1 MLISSVEELRLYT
14 PAHAIDNF
22 DTIAGYFDSSEY
34 DFLIDKLGPAL
45 HTAIT
50 EYYSSLVQSADG
62 IRDFINAVRSTTP
75 MEPMMRLLSLC
86 QRVIAFDALGR
97 SIDIQAVS
105 VNGSGVNFNVAS
117 DYPKAER
124 EAIIAYKNNCIK
136 ESHAAV
142 NRLLVA
148 LEEWTQQQPSSPASA
163 SGGTTQDSAPE
174 SGAEPVTVTASDPV
188 TDPASPTDADPAV
201 VNETVNDSGTTDSDA
216 QDDTQQQ
223 PAQEQEDPRP
233 TPAEQIARIVELWRN
248 SRYYYLAA
256 GLIIPSASVLQNY
269 YNIYDSRERF
279 IQLLAELRFIQETY
293 IGPVIGEDLMEYLI
307 DHARNTPAWYDIN
320 PRDLEPAPRF
330 LARLIHMLRKT
341 VASYLEATSAV
352 LKVTEERKVTARN
365 EAVMGIKNFTDYVTV
380 HQGDFP
386 TDEEAQK
393 ALHASP
399 LYVAPAPPAQPKPER
414 KFQNNAPG
422 SVLFVT
428 PALDH

>member
-22 DTIAGYFDSSEY
+22 DTITGYFDSSEY

-50 EYYSSLVQSADG
+50 EYYASLLQKESG
-62 IRDFINAVRSTTP
+62 LRDFINAVRSTTP

-86 QRVIAFDALGR
+86 QRVIAFDGLGR
-97 SIDIQAVS
+97 AIDIQAVS
-105 VNGSGVNFNVAS
+105 VNGAGVNFNVAS
-117 DYPKAER
+117 DYPKADR
-124 EAIIAYKNNCIK
+124 ESIIAYKNTCIK

-148 LEEWTQQQPSSPASA
+148 LEEWTQQQPSSPASV
-163 SGGTTQDSAPE
+163 SGGTTQESASE
-174 SGAEPVTVTASDPV
+174 SGAEPVTVNVSDPV
-188 TDPASPTDADPAV
+188 TAPASPTDADPAV
-201 VNETVNDSGTTDSDA
+201 VNETVIDSGTTGTDA
-216 QDDTQQQ
+216 QDDSTQES
-223 PAQEQEDPRP
+223 AADPEP

-320 PRDLEPAPRF
+320 PRDLEPAQRF

-341 VASYLEATSAV
+341 VASYLEATSAI
-352 LKVTEERKVTARN
+352 LKVTEERKVESRN
-365 EAVMGIKNFTDYVTV
+365 EAIMGIKNFSEYVTV

-386 TDEEAQK
+386 TDEDVQA
-393 ALHASP
+393 ALKASP
-399 LYVAPAPPAQPKPER
+399 LYVAPAEQPKTER

>member
-22 DTIAGYFDSSEY
+22 DTITGYFDSSEY

-50 EYYSSLVQSADG
+50 EYYASLLQKESG
-62 IRDFINAVRSTTP
+62 LRDFINAVRSTTP

-86 QRVIAFDALGR
+86 QRVIAFDGLGR
-97 SIDIQAVS
+97 AIDIQAVS
-105 VNGSGVNFNVAS
+105 VNGAGVNFNVAS
-117 DYPKAER
+117 DYPKADR
-124 EAIIAYKNNCIK
+124 ESIIAYKNTCIK

-148 LEEWTQQQPSSPASA
+148 LEEWTQQQPSSPASV
-163 SGGTTQDSAPE
+163 SGGTTQESASE
-174 SGAEPVTVTASDPV
+174 SGTEPVTVNVSDPV
-188 TDPASPTDADPAV
+188 TAPASPTDADPAV
-201 VNETVNDSGTTDSDA
+201 VNETVIDSGTIGTDA
-216 QDDTQQQ
+216 QDDSTQES
-223 PAQEQEDPRP
+223 AADPEP

-320 PRDLEPAPRF
+320 PRDLEPAQRF

-341 VASYLEATSAV
+341 VASYLEATSAI
-352 LKVTEERKVTARN
+352 LKVTEERKVESRN
-365 EAVMGIKNFTDYVTV
+365 EAIMGIKNFSEYVTV

-386 TDEEAQK
+386 TDEDVQAVLK
-393 ALHASP
+393 ASP
-399 LYVAPAPPAQPKPER
+399 LYVAPPPAEQPKTER

-422 SVLFVT
+422 SVMFVT
-428 PALDH
+428 PAIDH

>member
-22 DTIAGYFDSSEY
+22 DSIAGYFDSSEY

-50 EYYSSLVQSADG
+50 EYYSSLVQSENG

-148 LEEWTQQQPSSPASA
+148 LEEWTQQQPSSPASV
-163 SGGTTQDSAPE
+163 SDGTTQDSAPE
-174 SGAEPVTVTASDPV
+174 SGAEPVTVTVSDPV

-223 PAQEQEDPRP
+223 PVQEQEDPQP

-320 PRDLEPAPRF
+320 PRDLEPAQRF

-341 VASYLEATSAV
+341 VASYLEATSAI
-352 LKVTEERKVTARN
+352 LKVTEERKVESRN
-365 EAVMGIKNFTDYVTV
+365 EAIMGIKNFSEYVTV

-386 TDEEAQK
+386 TDEDVQA
-393 ALHASP
+393 ALKASP
-399 LYVAPAPPAQPKPER
+399 LYVAPPPAEQPKTER

-422 SVLFVT
+422 SVMFVT
-428 PALDH
+428 PAIDH

>member
-22 DTIAGYFDSSEY
+22 DSIAGYFDSSEY

-50 EYYSSLVQSADG
+50 EYYASLVQSENG
-62 IRDFINAVRSTTP
+62 ICDFINAVRSTTP

-136 ESHAAV
+136 ESHVAV

-148 LEEWTQQQPSSPASA
+148 LEEWTQQQSSSPALVS
-163 SGGTTQDSAPE
+163 
-174 SGAEPVTVTASDPV
+174 
-188 TDPASPTDADPAV
+188 
-201 VNETVNDSGTTDSDA
+201 
-216 QDDTQQQ
+216 DDTPQQS
-223 PAQEQEDPRP
+223 AQEQEDPQP

-320 PRDLEPAPRF
+320 PRDLEPVQRF

-393 ALHASP
+393 ALHTSP

-422 SVLFVT
+422 SVLFVI

>member
-22 DTIAGYFDSSEY
+22 DSIAGYFDSSEY

-50 EYYSSLVQSADG
+50 EYYASLVQSEDG

-136 ESHAAV
+136 ESHVAV

-148 LEEWTQQQPSSPASA
+148 LEEWTQQQPSSPASV
-163 SGGTTQDSAPE
+163 S
-174 SGAEPVTVTASDPV
+174 
-188 TDPASPTDADPAV
+188 
-201 VNETVNDSGTTDSDA
+201 
-216 QDDTQQQ
+216 DDTQQQ
-223 PAQEQEDPRP
+223 PAQEQEDPQP
-233 TPAEQIARIVELWRN
+233 TPAEQIACIVELWRN
-248 SRYYYLAA
+248 SRYYCLAA

-320 PRDLEPAPRF
+320 PRDLEPVQRF

-393 ALHASP
+393 ALHTSP

-422 SVLFVT
+422 SVLFVI

>member
-22 DTIAGYFDSSEY
+22 DTITGYLDSSEY

-50 EYYSSLVQSADG
+50 EYYASLLQKESG
-62 IRDFINAVRSTTP
+62 LRDFINAVHSTTP

-86 QRVIAFDALGR
+86 QRVIAFDGLGR
-97 SIDIQAVS
+97 AIDIQAVS
-105 VNGSGVNFNVAS
+105 VNGAGVNFNVAS
-117 DYPKAER
+117 DYPKADR
-124 EAIIAYKNNCIK
+124 ESIIAYKNTCIK

-148 LEEWTQQQPSSPASA
+148 LEEWTQQQPSSPASV
-163 SGGTTQDSAPE
+163 SGGTTQESASE
-174 SGAEPVTVTASDPV
+174 SGTEPVTVNVSDPV
-188 TDPASPTDADPAV
+188 TAPASPTDADPAV
-201 VNETVNDSGTTDSDA
+201 VNETVIDSGTTGTDA
-216 QDDTQQQ
+216 QDDSTQES
-223 PAQEQEDPRP
+223 AADPEP

-320 PRDLEPAPRF
+320 PRDLEPAQRF

-341 VASYLEATSAV
+341 VASYLEATSAI
-352 LKVTEERKVTARN
+352 LKVTEERKVESRN
-365 EAVMGIKNFTDYVTV
+365 EAIMGIKNFSEYVTV

-386 TDEEAQK
+386 TDEDVQA
-393 ALHASP
+393 ALKASP
-399 LYVAPAPPAQPKPER
+399 LYVAPAEQPKTER

>member
-50 EYYSSLVQSADG
+50 EYYASLVQSADG

-163 SGGTTQDSAPE
+163 SLCRLSA
-174 SGAEPVTVTASDPV
+174 AA
-188 TDPASPTDADPAV
+188 AL
-201 VNETVNDSGTTDSDA
+201 
-216 QDDTQQQ
+216 
-223 PAQEQEDPRP
+223 
-233 TPAEQIARIVELWRN
+233 QICVFI
-248 SRYYYLAA
+248 
-256 GLIIPSASVLQNY
+256 SA
-269 YNIYDSRERF
+269 
-279 IQLLAELRFIQETY
+279 
-293 IGPVIGEDLMEYLI
+293 
-307 DHARNTPAWYDIN
+307 
-320 PRDLEPAPRF
+320 
-330 LARLIHMLRKT
+330 
-341 VASYLEATSAV
+341 
-352 LKVTEERKVTARN
+352 
-365 EAVMGIKNFTDYVTV
+365 
-380 HQGDFP
+380 
-386 TDEEAQK
+386 
-393 ALHASP
+393 
-399 LYVAPAPPAQPKPER
+399 
-414 KFQNNAPG
+414 
-422 SVLFVT
+422 
-428 PALDH
+428 

>member
-50 EYYSSLVQSADG
+50 EYYASLVQSENG

-136 ESHAAV
+136 ESHVAV

-148 LEEWTQQQPSSPASA
+148 LEEWTQQQPSSPASV
-163 SGGTTQDSAPE
+163 S
-174 SGAEPVTVTASDPV
+174 
-188 TDPASPTDADPAV
+188 
-201 VNETVNDSGTTDSDA
+201 
-216 QDDTQQQ
+216 DDTQQQ
-223 PAQEQEDPRP
+223 PAQEQEDSQP

-320 PRDLEPAPRF
+320 PRDLEPVQRF

-393 ALHASP
+393 ALHTSP
-399 LYVAPAPPAQPKPER
+399 LYVASAPPAQPKPER

-422 SVLFVT
+422 SVLFVI